1 MYRLWH
7 QQQSQRSSKW
17 LNLYPEPMQEKA
29 VEKMR
34 EYLEEL
40 ESEQRWDETFASTQD
55 RLVSAARR
63 AKEQIKAG
71 QAKPLNL
78 DEL

>member
-1 MYRLWH
+1 MASPAITTLVKMVE
-7 QQQSQRSSKW
+7 S
-17 LNLYPEPMQEKA
+17 LPEPMQEEA

-40 ESEQRWDETFASTQD
+40 EHERRWDETFVKTQD
-55 RLVSAARR
+55 KLMVAARR

-71 QAKPLNL
+71 QAA
-78 DEL
+78 

>member
-1 MYRLWH
+1 MIMASPAITTLVKMVE
-7 QQQSQRSSKW
+7 S
-17 LNLYPEPMQEKA
+17 LPEPMQEKA

-40 ESEQRWDETFASTQD
+40 ESERRWDETFATTQD
-55 RLVSAARR
+55 RLVVAARR

-71 QAKPLNL
+71 YAKPLNPDDL
-78 DEL
+78 